1 MTEERK
7 PARDRYDALVDFV
20 PSKAIPTF
28 AVALVKVVYEQKGGR
43 WTLGAAEPLEGDIR
57 HKPKDAALI
66 RGSDFKFN
74 KAGTDVV
81 VLGDAIAP
89 GGKPTESMLVDFA
102 CGPLRKSVRVVGD
115 RTATAT
121 HASNVSFST
130 PTPFEKMP
138 MTLERCYGGVD
149 LFSPGSSQ
157 EYDFL
162 VVEGGVTEHPGLYP
176 RNPNGR
182 GYYVIAAERP
192 EPMVLPNLEDPSQP
206 VRPDTFFCLDPAE
219 WWKQP
224 LPWSFDW
231 TYPGAFPRHL
241 FLGLEPWFPVPIDE
255 RLHEVRRGYLLPNI
269 VQRVEQN
276 HELMRLFYQE
286 ASHGMILPDA
296 VAGTQ
301 GVITGMSEDEPEF
314 RFEVPPTPRIDIT
327 LDGKKTRVQA
337 KMTSLVLRPN
347 EKKMTASFAAVLTD
361 MPRTFIPGIFRD
373 IPLSVSVD
381 GDTPVPYEIPQT
393 IADMAA
399 QAKQG

>member
-20 PSKAIPTF
+20 PTKAIPKF
-28 AVALVKVVYEQKGGR
+28 IVGLAKVVYEQKGGR
-43 WTLGAAEPLEGDIR
+43 WALAAAEPLEGDIR
-57 HKPKDAALI
+57 SKPKNAAQIL
-66 RGSDFKFN
+66 GSDFKFH

-89 GGKPTESMLVDFA
+89 GGKPVESMLVNFA
-102 CGPLRKSVRVVGD
+102 CGPLRKTVRVVGD

-121 HASNVSFST
+121 HASDVSFST
-130 PTPFEKMP
+130 PAPFEKMP
-138 MTLERCYGGVD
+138 MTLDRTYGGVD
-149 LFSPGSSQ
+149 MHAPGSSP
-157 EYDFL
+157 EYDYL
-162 VVEGGVTEHPGLYP
+162 VIDGGLGDHPGVYP
-176 RNPNGR
+176 RNPIGR
-182 GYYVIAAERP
+182 GYYVVPAERA
-192 EPMVLPNLEDPSQP
+192 EPMMLPNLEDPSQP
-206 VRPDTFFCLDPAE
+206 VRPDTFFVLDPAE

-224 LPWSFDW
+224 LSWSMDW
-231 TYPGAFPRHL
+231 TYPGLFPRML
-241 FLGLEPWFPVPIDE
+241 YLDAEPWFPVPIDE
-255 RLHEVRRGYLLPNI
+255 RLHEVRRGYLLPNLP
-269 VQRVEQN
+269 QKLAQN
-276 HELMRLFYQE
+276 PELMRLFYQE

-327 LDGKKTRVQA
+327 LDGKKTRVQP

-373 IPLSVSVD
+373 IPLSISVD
-381 GDTPVPYEIPQT
+381 GDTPVPYETPQT
-393 IADMAA
+393 VADMVA